1 MSTTFIFT
9 ISTVSASVPLEDTN
23 NLSYPLI
30 LLTMEDESQIQIPN
44 AVQPSQ
50 GLEVSRLSLDVGIE
64 RMYSAPPSHAAGCP
78 VIKEALMHVKTFWHF
93 IKIVVRCV

>member
-23 NLSYPLI
+23 NLSYPLV

-44 AVQPSQ
+44 VVQPSQ
-50 GLEVSRLSLDVGIE
+50 GLETDVYDVYSLDVFKFKRDI
-64 RMYSAPPSHAAGCP
+64 S
-78 VIKEALMHVKTFWHF
+78 
-93 IKIVVRCV
+93 